1 MKFRTKSILF
11 SPLKVRDVALKNRIV
26 ISPMQ
31 QHAAFDGIANDWH
44 MVHYGKFAF
53 GGAGLIIIEATAV
66 SPSGLAS
73 DDDLGIWRKDQ
84 ADALVP
90 IVKFAHKRGSA
101 IGIQLG
107 HAGRKAG
114 TTAIWK
120 GSSTL
125 TREEMR
131 TKHPQWER
139 VGPSAIAATLEA
151 GAPREM
157 TIADIELVKSDFSAA
172 AKRADEAGFDVVE
185 LHFAHGYLIASFLSP
200 LSNHRIDQYGGSL
213 ENRMRLALET
223 AAAVREVLDETK
235 PLFCRIS
242 VVDGGGEGGWTE
254 KESVVLARELSR
266 TGVDVIDCSSG
277 GLTQSPTQVAR
288 GLGFQVPYAAH
299 VRKEAGVM
307 VQAVGLILDG
317 EQAEEILQ
325 GGKADLIAIGRA
337 AYYDPYWPHHA
348 RDALNENDDFADWPE
363 EHAAWLK
370 RREPI
375 MREIRQQQHL
385 KATPSGR

>member
-1 MKFRTKSILF
+1 MKSMLF
-11 SPLKVRDVALKNRIV
+11 SPLKIRDLALKNRIV

-31 QHAAFDGIANDWH
+31 QHAAFDGIASDWH

-53 GGAGLIIIEATAV
+53 GGAGLIIVEATAV

-84 ADALVP
+84 ADALAP
-90 IVKFAHKRGSA
+90 IVEFAHKRGSA
-101 IGIQLG
+101 IGLQLG

-120 GSSTL
+120 GSRTL
-125 TREEMR
+125 TPEEMR
-131 TKHPQWER
+131 IKHPQWER
-139 VGPSAIAATLEA
+139 VGPSIIAATPDSS
-151 GAPREM
+151 APREM
-157 TIADIELVKSDFSAA
+157 TLADIEQVKRDFTAA
-172 AKRADEAGFDVVE
+172 AIRADEAGFDMVE
-185 LHFAHGYLIASFLSP
+185 LHFAHGYLVASFLSP
-200 LSNHRIDQYGGSL
+200 LSNQRADQYGGSL
-213 ENRMRLALET
+213 ENRMRFALET
-223 AAAVREVLDETK
+223 AAAVREALNETK

-254 KESVVLARELSR
+254 KDSVVLARELSR
-266 TGVDVIDCSSG
+266 MGVDVIDCSSG

-288 GLGFQVPYAAH
+288 GLGFQVPYAAS
-299 VRKEAGVM
+299 VRKQAGVM
-307 VQAVGLILDG
+307 VQAVGLILDA

-325 GGKADLIAIGRA
+325 EGKADLIAIGRA

-348 RDALNENDDFADWPE
+348 RDALNEYDDFANWPV

-375 MREIRQQQHL
+375 MREIREKRRL
-385 KATPSGR
+385 KVNPSGG